1 MEPSGGAATFALL
14 LALRLVNA
22 FCVRTFFQPDEYF
35 QALEPAWSIVFG
47 PDSGAWLTWEWQYQ
61 LRSSLHPLLFA
72 GLYLGLDSLMQLLQ
86 LPVNIRANVLV
97 AAPTALQAVF
107 AALGDFYT
115 WKLAYNVHGRS
126 RPVAAA
132 ALWMTVVNPWQW
144 YCSTR
149 TFSNSIETT
158 LTAMALAYW
167 PWDLVGAADAV
178 AGAKLAD
185 REARPPVPPST
196 RGLRKSLLLAAV
208 AVMLR
213 PTNVLIWL
221 AIVTLMLTRFSLD
234 GLSPL
239 TPKTLLSLA
248 IEAVVCGSSVLVV
261 SLLSDRFYFGFW
273 TFPPFKW
280 LHFNISQALAVFY
293 GRNDWH
299 YYLSQGLPLLT
310 TTFLPFALIGLYRST
325 GLTASS
331 NAARTLSFAV
341 FATIGVL
348 STITHKEVRF
358 IYPLL
363 PILHVI
369 AAPHV
374 CSYFLSEPV
383 SSAPASPQVRAVARP
398 VLRRKTLLGTLLVVN
413 ATVAGVLSLLH
424 QPAVLSVLNFLR
436 VEYEN
441 LHPDGPALRLPSH
454 GSSAPAVG
462 TSGPGSN
469 EPFVLFLTPC
479 HSTPWR
485 SHLVYPGLQARALT
499 CEPPLYT
506 QPGTRE
512 RAEYMTEADRFYADP
527 DSFLAGEMWPSL
539 SSSSSSDASQIPRY
553 IVGFEGIRDDLL
565 RFFDSPAGSGA
576 GLAIKP
582 RRVWEGWNGFFNE
595 DPQRRGKLVVW
606 KMDKPV
612 ETSPGGS

>member
-1 MEPSGGAATFALL
+1 
-14 LALRLVNA
+14 
-22 FCVRTFFQPDEYF
+22 
-35 QALEPAWSIVFG
+35 
-47 PDSGAWLTWEWQYQ
+47 
-61 LRSSLHPLLFA
+61 
-72 GLYLGLDSLMQLLQ
+72 MQLLQ

>member
-1 MEPSGGAATFALL
+1 MEPPGGAATFALL
-14 LALRLVNA
+14 LAWRLANA

-35 QALEPAWSIVFG
+35 QALEPAWSVVFG

-72 GLYLGLDSLMQLLQ
+72 GLYLGLDSLMQLLK
-86 LPVNIRANVLV
+86 LPVHIRANVLV

-115 WKLAYNVHGRS
+115 WKLALNAHGHS
-126 RPVAAA
+126 RTVAAA
-132 ALWMTVVNPWQW
+132 ALWMSVLNPWQW

-167 PWDLVGAADAV
+167 PWGLLGAADAV
-178 AGAKLAD
+178 RGDKPAD
-185 REARPPVPPST
+185 QVRPPAPPST

-208 AVMLR
+208 AVILR
-213 PTNVLIWL
+213 PTNILIWL

-234 GLSPL
+234 GASPL
-239 TPKTLLSLA
+239 TPKTVISLA
-248 IEAVVCGSSVLVV
+248 IEAVLCGSSVLVV

-273 TFPPFKW
+273 TFPPFQW
-280 LHFNISQALAVFY
+280 LHFNLTQALAVFY

-310 TTFLPFALIGLYRST
+310 TTFLPFALMGLYKST
-325 GLTASS
+325 GLATSS
-331 NAARTLSFAV
+331 NAVRALSFAV
-341 FATIGVL
+341 FATIGAL

-363 PILHVI
+363 PILDVI

-374 CSYFLSEPV
+374 CSYFLSEPT
-383 SSAPASPQVRAVARP
+383 SSTSTSASPRARAAARP
-398 VLRRKTLLGTLLVVN
+398 ILKRKALLATLLGINVTI
-413 ATVAGVLSLLH
+413 AGVLSVLH

-436 VEYEN
+436 GEYEN
-441 LHPDGPALRLPSH
+441 LNPGGPALRQTSH
-454 GSSAPAVG
+454 GPSNPSYGNSAPG
-462 TSGPGSN
+462 LD

-499 CEPPLYT
+499 CEPPLHT

-512 RAEYMTEADRFYADP
+512 RDEYMTEADRFYANP
-527 DSFLAGEMWPSL
+527 DSFLAGEMWPGISP
-539 SSSSSSDASQIPRY
+539 SDASQIPRY
-553 IVGFEGIRDDLL
+553 IVGFEGIQDDLL
-565 RFFDSPAGSGA
+565 RFFDSPTGSGA

-606 KMDKPV
+606 KMDKRV
-612 ETSPGGS
+612 GTSPTASS